1 MNNITDNLTR
11 ALENEIENLLETY
24 INQGGRYTRDG
35 ISSRENDDSIMELH
49 LNQLASINNLVTQY
63 SNQLNVFQENMREM
77 IQLLRTTVH
86 SQNNYYANISRRRG
100 NTQRETNFSN
110 DRRNPFNNYDLLFSY
125 IIPPNRPQTRN
136 ANRLTPQQIANATQN
151 VIYNESMREERCPI
165 TLDNFTVGETICQI
179 RHCSHIFKTDALM
192 NWFNRNVRCPV
203 CRHDL
208 RNYESL
214 HPEAPLPTPTP
225 TFSES
230 PSPILPR
237 TTRSTTISNG
247 LTSFIQGLS
256 RGLQIDENM
265 GNRTY
270 TFEIPLYIDDLSGNI
285 M

>member
-11 ALENEIENLLETY
+11 ALENEIEQLLENY
-24 INQGGRYTRDG
+24 INQGGRYTTDAR
-35 ISSRENDDSIMELH
+35 SSTINDDSPMELH
-49 LNQLASINNLVTQY
+49 LNQLASINNLVSQY

-100 NTQRETNFSN
+100 NTQRETHFSN
-110 DRRNPFNNYDLLFSY
+110 DRRSPFNNYDMLFSY

-136 ANRLTPQQIANATQN
+136 ANRLTPQQITNATQS
-151 VIYNESMREERCPI
+151 VIYNESMGEERCPI

-179 RHCSHIFKTDALM
+179 RHCCHIFKTDALM
-192 NWFNRNVRCPV
+192 NWFNRNVGCPV

-208 RNYESL
+208 RNYES
-214 HPEAPLPTPTP
+214 PSQEAHTPRPVTE
-225 TFSES
+225 THA
-230 PSPILPR
+230 PILQ
-237 TTRSTTISNG
+237 RSARSSSFANG
-247 LTSFIQGLS
+247 LNSLIQGLS
-256 RGLQIDENM
+256 RGLQIDETM

>member
-11 ALENEIENLLETY
+11 ALENEIEQLLENY
-24 INQGGRYTRDG
+24 INQGGRYTTDAR
-35 ISSRENDDSIMELH
+35 SSGNNDAQIMELH

-100 NTQRETNFSN
+100 NTHGVSNLSN
-110 DRRNPFNNYDLLFSY
+110 DRQSPFNNYDMLFSY
-125 IIPPNRPQTRN
+125 ILPTNRPRGRTSN
-136 ANRLTPQQIANATQN
+136 HLTPQQIANATQS
-151 VIYNESMREERCPI
+151 VIYNESMGEERCPI

-192 NWFNRNVRCPV
+192 NWFNRNVGCPV
-203 CRHDL
+203 CRYDL
-208 RNYESL
+208 RNYEPPSQ
-214 HPEAPLPTPTP
+214 EAHTPVTELPTP
-225 TFSES
+225 
-230 PSPILPR
+230 ILQR
-237 TTRSTTISNG
+237 STRSSSFANG
-247 LTSFIQGLS
+247 LTSLIQGLS